1 MSEPTRAEDVELTR
15 GDREAL
21 AAWDVPAPPA
31 GLVDR
36 VMARVAASDDD
47 RTAGV
52 AAEPPAAAAPRRR
65 ARWTLAVAAV
75 AVAAAAAA
83 AVAIAVT
90 RAPAPS
96 GRDLPA
102 AGELSAAAPSV
113 VAIAPGTVV
122 EAEAGAVLRWRR
134 DEGGALHVVHTA
146 GAVTYRHE
154 PGVHLVVDAAW
165 VAIETD
171 EAFLRVEVPMSPSR
185 KRAVAI
191 GATAALGAVVA
202 VAVYEGRAEL
212 SSRGVA
218 VQARGGDVAVTAEGE
233 APAIAPP
240 TAVARQTVTSPRRLP
255 DEASRA
261 ELREAIA
268 RARATREL
276 RDRVARAGAA
286 GGAGAASASA
296 PEREVPPPAP
306 AMDPDE
312 IRTSVREVIP
322 MLAEC
327 YTMAPPAVHAGGAG
341 GELTVEM
348 TVSGEPDVGTVIE
361 DATLSEGDAHLLAD
375 ADFTECLRQTLL
387 SVEMPPLSAGGSVVI
402 RYPFAFADQ
411 EPEEDVGGGDGRGD
425 GRGGGD
431 GDRDRDV
438 DGDGTSSRKASS
450 SPDAELL
457 AHAQNAAQAGRYNDA
472 LRYARRALERA
483 PDDDHAHAIAAVA
496 ACNLRNAAVAAHHAA
511 RLKPNRQ
518 QLVRQACLRNG
529 VELP

>member
-1 MSEPTRAEDVELTR
+1 MSEPTRAEDVEPTR
-15 GDREAL
+15 SDREAL

-75 AVAAAAAA
+75 AIAAAAAA

-96 GRDLPA
+96 GRALPA

-134 DEGGALHVVHTA
+134 DERGVVHVEHTA

-240 TAVARQTVTSPRRLP
+240 TAVARQTVTEPRRLP

-276 RDRVARAGAA
+276 RDRAARVGATG
-286 GGAGAASASA
+286 GGAGAATAGG
-296 PEREVPPPAP
+296 PEREVPPPPP

-361 DATLSEGDAHLLAD
+361 DATLSEGDAHLLGD

-411 EPEEDVGGGDGRGD
+411 EPEEDVGGGDGD
-425 GRGGGD
+425 GD
-431 GDRDRDV
+431 GDGDSDRDG
-438 DGDGTSSRKASS
+438 DGSGTSSRKASS

-518 QLVRQACLRNG
+518 QLVRQVCLRNG